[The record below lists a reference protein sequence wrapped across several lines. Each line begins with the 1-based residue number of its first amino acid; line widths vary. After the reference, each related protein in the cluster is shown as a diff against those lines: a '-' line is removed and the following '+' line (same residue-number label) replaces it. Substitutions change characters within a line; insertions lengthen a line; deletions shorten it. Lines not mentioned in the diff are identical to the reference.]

1 MFDRNA
7 HHLCDLRSVRNRE
20 GMWNRWLHRVRS
32 HLHMNDISNSIVHHR
47 CISVTRIN
55 GNHINQSNDERAD
68 WPWRDR
74 FDKLHCKIGE
84 SWCSLMNVDQRRNA
98 SLTYSNSI
106 CPYSMFPLER
116 NATDCRIDRHCLADS
131 RCHIFE
137 QTMNIALNIET
148 RVRSRYLPG
157 PSPFSSKNTSSPRP
171 KRSVHRIIALLWL
184 PVMPVNRLLLRN
196 CMSSDESMR
205 AISTHRPFVPLQ
217 TCLCILSSPW
227 TTARIELITKAS
239 LGSSL

>member
-1 MFDRNA
+1 
-7 HHLCDLRSVRNRE
+7 
-20 GMWNRWLHRVRS
+20 
-32 HLHMNDISNSIVHHR
+32 
-47 CISVTRIN
+47 
-55 GNHINQSNDERAD
+55 
-68 WPWRDR
+68 
-74 FDKLHCKIGE
+74 
-84 SWCSLMNVDQRRNA
+84 MNVDQRRNA
-98 SLTYSNSI
+98 WLTYSSSI

-116 NATDCRIDRHCLADS
+116 NATDSRIDRHCLADL

-137 QTMNIALNIET
+137 ETINISLNIGT
-148 RVRSRYLPG
+148 RVCSRYLPG

-171 KRSVHRIIALLWL
+171 RSSDHSVHRIAALLWL

-205 AISTHRPFVPLQ
+205 AISVHRPFVPLQ
-217 TCLCILSSPW
+217 TCLCILSSPC